1 MKTIPEQ
8 VQKLLDDQRIW
19 YIATCRDHTPN
30 AVPVAFKQILP
41 DGRLAVADVFMQ
53 VTKANVEANDKIA
66 VSACDASTM
75 EGYQMKGTA
84 EYLSGGPIVDQFKAV
99 VEEATKGGL
108 HAKGVVVITPE
119 VIISTGV
126 GPDNNKQL

>member
-1 MKTIPEQ
+1 M
-8 VQKLLDDQRIW
+8 
-19 YIATCRDHTPN
+19 DHTPN

-75 EGYQMKGTA
+75 EGYQVKGTA
-84 EYLSGGPIVDQFKAV
+84 EYLSSGPIVDQFKA
-99 VEEATKGGL
+99 
-108 HAKGVVVITPE
+108 VVVITPE

>member
-1 MKTIPEQ
+1 MKTIPEN
-8 VQKLLDDQRIW
+8 VQKLLNDQGIW
-19 YIATCRDHTPN
+19 YIATCKDHTPN

-53 VTKANVEANDKIA
+53 ITKANVEANDKVS

-75 EGYQMKGTA
+75 EGYQVKGSA
-84 EYLSGGPIVDQFKAV
+84 EYLADGPIVDQFKAV
-99 VEEATKGGL
+99 VEGATKGGL

-119 VIISTGV
+119 VIINTSV
-126 GPDNNKQL
+126 GPNNNQQL

>member
-66 VSACDASTM
+66 VSACDYSTM
-75 EGYQMKGTA
+75 EGYQVKGT
-84 EYLSGGPIVDQFKAV
+84 Y
-99 VEEATKGGL
+99 
-108 HAKGVVVITPE
+108 
-119 VIISTGV
+119 
-126 GPDNNKQL
+126 